1 MGLELWV
8 TDSDKHKVLFIHCL
22 ILSIEYIFK
31 KKINAHIDY
40 DYDLENL
47 DYLDKPFDARV
58 FNEHLYRLENFN
70 REYQHL
76 CSVKEYFLKQFIL
89 EGKVFKRLPDD
100 VLKYIVRYV

>member
-1 MGLELWV
+1 MGLDSWII
-8 TDSDKHKVLFIHCL
+8 SDKHKILFIDSL
-22 ILSIEYIFK
+22 LVNIDDILK

-47 DYLDKPFDARV
+47 DYLDKPFEARV
-58 FNEHLYRLENFN
+58 FNDHLYKLENLN
-70 REYQHL
+70 REYKHL
-76 CSVKEYFLKQFIL
+76 CSVKSYFLKQFIL